1 MARRVTRSQQR
12 EEGGEL
18 ERLAADMAAGRH
30 MLLEI
35 VAGLGIQVRRY
46 KAYAGWIGEK
56 AARLKLN
63 GCL

>member
-18 ERLAADMAAGRH
+18 ERLAADMAAGRD

-46 KAYAGWIGEK
+46 KAYAGWIGR
-56 AARLKLN
+56 RLY
-63 GCL
+63 G

>member
-1 MARRVTRSQQR
+1 
-12 EEGGEL
+12 
-18 ERLAADMAAGRH
+18 MAAGRD